1 MKRILLL
8 MMAGLIVFVSGA
20 LAHAPGNLGL
30 TYYPGSQVLSVEL
43 NHTVDDK
50 YKHFINKIDVQVNDD
65 VVQSYYYHGQENSK
79 LSLNEI
85 KIKARD
91 GDVINVVAYCN
102 REGALEA
109 DLFLTE
115 ENAGEHSDDIED
127 FYRATSRRHFYRVLE
142 NYRYYRS
149 RGHHD
154 LIEEQEPLS
163 EELRQ
168 PHNIQDNPRRRR
180 IEAQEQ
186 LRKQVHEA
194 RFGTL
199 PSETDQ

>member
-1 MKRILLL
+1 MKRTFFLI
-8 MMAGLIVFVSGA
+8 MAGLIVFVSGA
-20 LAHAPGNLGL
+20 LAHGPDSLGL
-30 TYYPGSQVLSVEL
+30 TYYPEGQVLSVEL
-43 NHTVDDK
+43 KHMVDDK

-65 VVQSYYYHGQENSK
+65 VVQSYYYHGQENLK
-79 LSLNEI
+79 LSFNEI
-85 KIKARD
+85 KVKAQE
-91 GDVINVVAYCN
+91 GDVLNVIAYCN

-115 ENAGEHSDDIED
+115 ENAGEHSDDSED
-127 FYRATSRRHFYRVLE
+127 FYQEYSRRHFYRVLE

-154 LIEEQEPLS
+154 LVEEQEPLS

-168 PHNIQDNPRRRR
+168 PHNIQDNPRRQR

-186 LRKQVHEA
+186 SRKQVHEA